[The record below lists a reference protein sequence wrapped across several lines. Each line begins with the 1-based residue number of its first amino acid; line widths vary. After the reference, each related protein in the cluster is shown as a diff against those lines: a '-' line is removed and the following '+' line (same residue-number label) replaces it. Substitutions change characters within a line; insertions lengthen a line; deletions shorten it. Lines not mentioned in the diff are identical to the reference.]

1 MVLEN
6 SPSDHETWSIWC
18 HIGIHV
24 DFTSILPSHTPLVP
38 QALCEANLDLLRLF
52 HQWECYDHGL
62 LERPHQAR
70 YLVWERYS
78 GILAAGAGIYECPPV
93 SGMGKKSA
101 GPGIWEESIRY
112 FVLGCRTDPTNA
124 ITRISV
130 FRVILVCQG
139 LIFCLWACIY
149 PAWWASWNLPATP
162 HCVGAATEAIM
173 PGAVPGLVGMLWG
186 EEFENSGILW

>member
-1 MVLEN
+1 MG
-6 SPSDHETWSIWC
+6 PIY
-18 HIGIHV
+18 
-24 DFTSILPSHTPLVP
+24 LPSLCHNSSSISYSYYDIIV
-38 QALCEANLDLLRLF
+38 ALGEVGHKGEEIKSFKGAFNQQRG
-52 HQWECYDHGL
+52 W
-62 LERPHQAR
+62 ERPHHVG
-70 YLVWERYS
+70 YLEGEWYS
-78 GILAAGAGIYECPPV
+78 DILAAGAGISERPPV